1 LPERGARASIAL
13 ALRSTAMT
21 THFPPAPE
29 LQVSAWFNTPALTL
43 ADLRGRVVV
52 LEVFQMLCPGCVSHA
67 LPQALEIAQTFAR
80 DDVAVIGLHSVFE
93 HHAAMTPTSLE
104 AFLHEYRIGFPVG
117 VDVAV
122 AGSPIPATMQAYRMQ
137 GTPTTILIDRA
148 GRLRLQHF
156 GRLRDLAIG
165 AQIAALVGE
174 ASPTLATSAPA
185 AADRGCDDDGCP
197 LPG

>member
-1 LPERGARASIAL
+1 MAGRHEEPTMPQDFPIA
-13 ALRSTAMT
+13 
-21 THFPPAPE
+21 PP
-29 LQVSAWFNTPALTL
+29 LQTRRWFNAPPLQL

-67 LPQALEIAQTFAR
+67 LPQALEIAQTFSP

-117 VDVAV
+117 VDAEV
-122 AGSPIPATMQAYRMQ
+122 AGSPIPATMQAYAMQ

-165 AQIAALVGE
+165 AHIAALVGE
-174 ASPTLATSAPA
+174 AAPVATASAGPSA
-185 AADRGCDDDGCP
+185 GGACDEHGCP

>member
-1 LPERGARASIAL
+1 MPQ
-13 ALRSTAMT
+13 
-21 THFPPAPE
+21 HFPIAPP
-29 LQVSAWFNTPALTL
+29 LQTNRWFNAPALQL
-43 ADLRGRVVV
+43 SELRGRVVV

-67 LPQALEIAQTFAR
+67 LPQALEIAQTFAPA
-80 DDVAVIGLHSVFE
+80 DVAVIGLHSVFE

-117 VDVAV
+117 VDAAV
-122 AGSPIPATMQAYRMQ
+122 EGSPIPATMQAYAMQ

-156 GRLRDLAIG
+156 GRLRDLTMG

-174 ASPTLATSAPA
+174 AAPIATVPVGPSAGGA
-185 AADRGCDDDGCP
+185 CDEHGCP

>member
-1 LPERGARASIAL
+1 MPHDLPIA
-13 ALRSTAMT
+13 
-21 THFPPAPE
+21 PP
-29 LQVSAWFNTPALTL
+29 LQTSRWFNAPPLQL

-52 LEVFQMLCPGCVSHA
+52 IEVFQMLCPGCVSHA
-67 LPQALEIAQTFAR
+67 LPQAQEIAQTFSR

-93 HHAAMTPTSLE
+93 HHAAMTPLALE

-117 VDVAV
+117 VDAEV
-122 AGSPIPATMQAYRMQ
+122 AGSPIPATMQAYAMQ

-156 GRLRDLAIG
+156 GRLRDMAIG
-165 AQIAALVGE
+165 AHIAALVGE
-174 ASPTLATSAPA
+174 STPIAQPDPATAPGH
-185 AADRGCDDDGCP
+185 GCDENGCP

>member
-1 LPERGARASIAL
+1 
-13 ALRSTAMT
+13 MT

-174 ASPTLATSAPA
+174 ASPTLATSAPV

>member
-1 LPERGARASIAL
+1 MLIDGP
-13 ALRSTAMT
+13 TA
-21 THFPPAPE
+21 PP
-29 LQVSAWFNTPALTL
+29 LQTSHWFNSPALDL
-43 ADLRGRVVV
+43 DALRGRVVV
-52 LEVFQMLCPGCVSHA
+52 LEAFQMLCPGCVSHS
-67 LPQALEIAQTFAR
+67 LPQALEIAQTFSAA
-80 DDVAVIGLHSVFE
+80 DVAVIGLHSVFE
-93 HHAAMTPTSLE
+93 HHAAMTPIALE

-117 VDVAV
+117 VDLAV

-156 GRLRDLAIG
+156 GRLRDLALG

-174 ASPTLATSAPA
+174 AVPVTQPRPA
-185 AADRGCDDDGCP
+185 AAGAGCDEHGCP

>member
-1 LPERGARASIAL
+1 MPHDYPFA
-13 ALRSTAMT
+13 
-21 THFPPAPE
+21 PP
-29 LQVSAWFNTPALTL
+29 LQTRRWFNSPPLQL
-43 ADLRGRVVV
+43 RDLRGRVVV

-67 LPQALEIAQTFAR
+67 LPQALEIRQTFAPA
-80 DDVAVIGLHSVFE
+80 DVAVIGLHSVFE

-117 VDVAV
+117 VDAAV
-122 AGSPIPATMQAYRMQ
+122 EGSPIPATMQAYAMQ

-156 GRLRDLAIG
+156 GRLRDLTIG
-165 AQIAALVGE
+165 AHIAALVGE
-174 ASPTLATSAPA
+174 AAAVVTA
-185 AADRGCDDDGCP
+185 AASDAAGGACDENGCP